1 MPMFRSTRTVWSLCI
16 ISIIFIKRISCDQRY
31 NSGSY
36 KDIENV
42 PCPKECQCY
51 SWSSNNVMQRYDRFT
66 VNCTNT
72 ETNYPTMRNI
82 LKPLPF
88 DTTDLLVTNFLIDT
102 LNRESFDR
110 DNIFGPNLIS
120 LVIRECNIGY
130 ISQHTFTAN
139 IVQGLHHLDLSENMI
154 KHLHKHAFI
163 PLQNIRTISV
173 ANNSIQKMERL
184 DFKKS
189 NQVRLI
195 NISHNKL
202 TEVDPGTFY
211 HVPRLEVLDLSY
223 NNLKTLPWDNI
234 SQQLSSLE
242 KLDLTGNPWN
252 CSCEMKDILKLS
264 RSLLIESRAK
274 CFDPPRLYGIL
285 LEDLNSDTF
294 SECYIT
300 KQHLNFEI
308 THIIILTLLLCIIC
322 IIALFYLSLRYICE
336 QFVAVIL
343 FLFFIFSVIMFYL
356 LAILPTT
363 NPIYRYPESRRKRV
377 GQIWYN
383 PDDPLD
389 QRGTA
394 YKGEL
399 KDGRKAAVKI
409 YRNVEVRDHEE
420 LRIFLHLEEQAR
432 PHANIIRY
440 LCVEHDSNFTYLALE
455 LCEGNLMTAVIDD
468 PLNCISQLTSAVCFL
483 HDNNIQHRDIK
494 PQNILWKIKKSKIAL
509 ILSDF
514 DLSKLSEEPSSHK
527 VKCGTK
533 GWSAPE
539 LWGSKT
545 RSTAVDIFSLGC
557 VFHFILTGGHPFG
570 AISDPKECQDNI
582 MSPEYEPTLAELYE
596 HDYSEHQAFVAED
609 LIHRMICSN
618 AEDRIQ
624 SQKIEE
630 HPFFWSKMKMRD
642 FFIRLGNYVKDKDD
656 RKVTSFK
663 EKLEEDASEIIDGN
677 WLQKLDQ
684 VARSDVKSYDGD
696 KICSLLQVIRNKIE
710 HFKEIKNTKLR
721 EKYLWSPD
729 GVVEYYMKLFPKLV
743 LYTYRVLEMSELKL

>member
-1 MPMFRSTRTVWSLCI
+1 MAMFRSTRAVWSLCI

-51 SWSSNNVMQRYDRFT
+51 SWSSNNVTQRCDRFT

-72 ETNYPTMRNI
+72 ETNYSTRNI

-110 DNIFGPNLIS
+110 DNILGPNLTS
-120 LVIRECNIGY
+120 LVLRECHIGY

-139 IVQGLHHLDLSENMI
+139 TVQGLRHLDLSENMI
-154 KHLHKHAFI
+154 KHLHKLAFN

-234 SQQLSSLE
+234 SQQLPSLE
-242 KLDLTGNPWN
+242 VLDLTGNPWN
-252 CSCEMKDILKLS
+252 CSCEMKDILKLN
-264 RSLLIESRAK
+264 RSLLNESPAK
-274 CFDPPRLYGIL
+274 CFDPPRLYGTL

-294 SECYIT
+294 SECYT
-300 KQHLNFEI
+300 EEYFEI
-308 THIIILTLLLCIIC
+308 TYTMLLTVLLCITSLLSMYLILMYILTVYYIC
-322 IIALFYLSLRYICE
+322 YICE
-336 QFVAVIL
+336 RIAAAFPTIL
-343 FLFFIFSVIMFYL
+343 SFLSLFIKC
-356 LAILPTT
+356 
-363 NPIYRYPESRRKRV
+363 RRTV
-377 GQIWYN
+377 GEISYN

-389 QRGTA
+389 QRGNV
-394 YKGEL
+394 YKGGL
-399 KDGRKAAVKI
+399 KDGQEAAIKKLHKVEIRK
-409 YRNVEVRDHEE
+409 E
-420 LRIFLHLEEQAR
+420 LEIFLLLKKQSR
-432 PHANIIRY
+432 PHPNIIQY
-440 LCVEHDSNFTYLALE
+440 LYVEHDSNFTYLALE

-483 HDNNIQHRDIK
+483 HDKNIQHRDIK
-494 PQNILWKIKKSKIAL
+494 PRNILWKKTVDSITTVDGITF

-514 DLSKLSEEPSSHK
+514 DLSKLGEEPSSHK
-527 VKCGTK
+527 VKSGTK

-539 LWGSKT
+539 LWGQDT

-582 MSPEYEPTLAELYE
+582 MLPEYEPTFAEL
-596 HDYSEHQAFVAED
+596 HKHHSAHQASMVED
-609 LIHRMICSN
+609 LIRRMICSN
-618 AEDRIQ
+618 AADRIQ
-624 SQKIEE
+624 SGKIKE
-630 HPFFWSKMKMRD
+630 HPFLWSKMKMRN

-656 RKVTSFK
+656 RNISNSLIIH
-663 EKLEEDASEIIDGN
+663 EQISE
-677 WLQKLDQ
+677 
-684 VARSDVKSYDGD
+684 
-696 KICSLLQVIRNKIE
+696 
-710 HFKEIKNTKLR
+710 
-721 EKYLWSPD
+721 
-729 GVVEYYMKLFPKLV
+729 
-743 LYTYRVLEMSELKL
+743 